1 MHAHTQRVLCCY
13 SLEAFL
19 LEEWHPASIG
29 GFPPLFAAS
38 RFDWRQFAAKTCLP
52 LCLAASRL
60 YGCFPLLLAAIRL
73 EELHPASIGGLPL
86 LLAARPLRLVV
97 DVLLQQ
103 HAYML
108 S

>member
-19 LEEWHPASIG
+19 LEEWHPASLG
-29 GFPPLFAAS
+29 GFPPLLAA
-38 RFDWRQFAAKTCLP
+38 RP
-52 LCLAASRL
+52 LRLAASRL

-86 LLAARPLRLVV
+86 LLAARPLRSVV